1 MEIVLLIL
9 VAIMLVASYFLFNI
23 RASKKQSNRETRL
36 NWYYGKKKKGK
47 ALVNIQDIDI

>member
-23 RASKKQSNRETRL
+23 RASKKQTNRENRL

-47 ALVNIQDIDI
+47 AVVNVQDVDI